1 MARIVIAGAGVCGL
15 AAGLMLQRDGHD
27 VTVLE
32 RDPAPLPDSPGA
44 AWERWERAGVTQF
57 RMAHYLQPLGHGVL
71 RAELPDV
78 LDALAGAGAPPFDAL
93 CMMPPPLAAAGP
105 RDGDARFMTL
115 ATRRTTL
122 ELAFARVA
130 EEELDFRRGVGVEA
144 LLGEPHVRGVR
155 TDTGEELPADL
166 VVDAMGRRSPLPKLL
181 SRPAHEEGEDSGF
194 LYYGR
199 HFRGTPPQVRAPIN
213 MPVGTISI
221 LTLPGDC
228 DTWSVTIYTA
238 TGDQPLKRLR
248 EPDRFTALVASL
260 PLHAHWLDG
269 EPITDVTAMGGIVDR
284 YRRLPD
290 GVTGL
295 ALLADAFACTNP
307 SLGRGISLGIRHAQL
322 LRDAAREED
331 PVRFAAAFDTA
342 TEAEVAPWYR
352 DTVAIDR
359 ARLAEVEALRDGRP
373 GPRPANPVRAAI
385 GPAAMRDPD
394 VFRAMMAHRCCLG
407 SPADLDAPE
416 LGERV
421 LALTADAGP
430 PRLAGP
436 DREQLLALLA

>member
-1 MARIVIAGAGVCGL
+1 VARIVIAGGGVCGL
-15 AAGLMLQRDGHD
+15 AAGLMLHRDGHE

-32 RDPAPLPDSPGA
+32 RDRAPLPESPED
-44 AWERWERAGVTQF
+44 AWERWERDGVTQF

-71 RAELPDV
+71 GAELPDV
-78 LDALAGAGAPPFDAL
+78 LEALGAPSFDAL
-93 CMMPPPLAAAGP
+93 CMMPPPLAAAGA
-105 RDGDARFMTL
+105 REDDERFMTV

-122 ELAFARVA
+122 ELAFGRVA
-130 EEELDFRRGVGVEA
+130 EEELTILRDTSVVE

-155 TDTGEELPADL
+155 TSAGDDIDADL

-181 SRPAHEEGEDSGF
+181 SLPVHEEAEDSGF

-199 HFRGTPPQVRAPIN
+199 HFRGTPPQVRGPIN
-213 MPVGTISI
+213 MPIGTISI
-221 LTLPGDC
+221 LTLPGDNG
-228 DTWSVTIYTA
+228 TWSVTVYTA
-238 TGDQPLKRLR
+238 TGDQPLKRIR
-248 EPDRFTALVASL
+248 DAGRWTAVVASL

-269 EPITDVTAMGGIVDR
+269 EPMTDVVAMGGVVDR

-307 SLGRGISLGIRHAQL
+307 SMGRGISLGLRHAQL
-322 LRDAAREED
+322 LRDIAREED
-331 PVRFAAAFDTA
+331 PSRFAPAWDEI

-352 DTVAIDR
+352 DTVALDR
-359 ARLAEVEALRDGRP
+359 ARLREVEALRNGLPR
-373 GPRPANPVRAAI
+373 PRPANPARAAI

-394 VFRAMMAHRCCLG
+394 VFRAMMAHRSCLG
-407 SPADLDAPE
+407 APTDLDAV
-416 LGERV
+416 GERALE
-421 LALTADAGP
+421 LAADAGP

-436 DREQLLALLA
+436 DRDQLLALLG

>member
-1 MARIVIAGAGVCGL
+1 MARIVIAGGGVCGL
-15 AAGLMLQRDGHD
+15 AAGLMLHRDGHE

-32 RDPAPLPDSPGA
+32 RDRAPLPESPED
-44 AWERWERAGVTQF
+44 AWERWERDGVTQF

-71 RAELPDV
+71 GAELPDV
-78 LDALAGAGAPPFDAL
+78 LEALGAPSFDAL
-93 CMMPPPLAAAGP
+93 CMMPPPLAAAGA
-105 RDGDARFMTL
+105 REDDERFMTV

-122 ELAFARVA
+122 ELAFGRVA
-130 EEELDFRRGVGVEA
+130 EEELTILRDTSVVE

-155 TDTGEELPADL
+155 TSAGDDIDADL

-181 SRPAHEEGEDSGF
+181 SLPVHEEAEDSGF

-199 HFRGTPPQVRAPIN
+199 HFRGTPPQVRGPIN
-213 MPVGTISI
+213 MPIGTISI
-221 LTLPGDC
+221 LTLPGDD
-228 DTWSVTIYTA
+228 DTWSVTVYTS
-238 TGDQPLKRLR
+238 TGDQPLKRIR
-248 EPDRFTALVASL
+248 DAGRWTAVVASL

-269 EPITDVTAMGGIVDR
+269 EPMTDVVAMGGVVDR

-307 SLGRGISLGIRHAQL
+307 SMGRGISLGLRHAQL
-322 LRDAAREED
+322 LRDTAREED
-331 PVRFAAAFDTA
+331 PARFAPAWDQV

-352 DTVAIDR
+352 DTVALDR
-359 ARLAEVEALRDGRP
+359 ARLHEVEALRNGLPR
-373 GPRPANPVRAAI
+373 PRPANPARAAI

-394 VFRAMMAHRCCLG
+394 VFRAMMAHRSCLG
-407 SPADLDAPE
+407 APSDLDAV
-416 LGERV
+416 GERALE
-421 LALTADAGP
+421 LAADAGP

-436 DREQLLALLA
+436 DRDQLLALLS

>member
-1 MARIVIAGAGVCGL
+1 VARIVIAGAGVCGL
-15 AAGLMLQRDGHD
+15 AAGLMLHRDGHE

-32 RDPAPLPDSPGA
+32 SDPAPLPESPED
-44 AWERWERAGVTQF
+44 AWERWERSGVTQF

-78 LDALAGAGAPPFDAL
+78 LDALGAPPFDAL

-105 RDGDARFMTL
+105 REDDDRFMTL
-115 ATRRTTL
+115 AARRTTL

-130 EEELDFRRGVGVEA
+130 EQELDIRRGTTVIE

-155 TDTGEELPADL
+155 TSAGEDIDADL

-181 SRPAHEEGEDSGF
+181 SLPVHEEAEDSGF

-199 HFRGTPPQVRAPIN
+199 FFRGTSPQVRAPIN
-213 MPVGTISI
+213 MPIGTISI
-221 LTLPGDC
+221 LTLPGDD
-228 DTWSVTIYTA
+228 DTWSVTVYTA
-238 TGDQPLKRLR
+238 TGDQPLKRIR
-248 EPDRFTALVASL
+248 DADRWTAVVASL

-269 EPITDVTAMGGIVDR
+269 EPISDIAAMGGVVDR

-322 LRDAAREED
+322 LRDTAREED
-331 PVRFAAAFDTA
+331 PARFAPAWDEI

-359 ARLAEVEALRDGRP
+359 ARLQEVEALRHGLPR
-373 GPRPANPVRAAI
+373 PRPAEPARAAV

-394 VFRAMMAHRCCLG
+394 IFRAMLAHRCCLG
-407 SPADLDAPE
+407 SPGDLDAVGDRALE
-416 LGERV
+416 L
-421 LALTADAGP
+421 AADAGP

-436 DREQLLALLA
+436 DREQLLALLS